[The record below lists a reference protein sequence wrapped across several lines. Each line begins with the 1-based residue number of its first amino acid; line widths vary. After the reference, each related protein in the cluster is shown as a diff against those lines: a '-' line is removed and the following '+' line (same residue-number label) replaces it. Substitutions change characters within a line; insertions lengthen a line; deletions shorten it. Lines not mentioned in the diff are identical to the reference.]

1 MSSERIPGPNARRAL
16 LKTAAAL
23 PLLPAALVAA
33 APAASPAP
41 APASPAPL
49 PAGGPGPLARA
60 YAGILGQR
68 FGSQLGPGDV
78 DELARMVQEGLDDGE
93 RLRDLKLGNAD
104 EPVTVFRVT
113 PAGGGR

>member
-1 MSSERIPGPNARRAL
+1 MSSERLPGSRPRRAL

-23 PLLPAALVAA
+23 PLLPAAFVAA
-33 APAASPAP
+33 VP
-41 APASPAPL
+41 PASPPPPAP
-49 PAGGPGPLARA
+49 PGSPGPLARA

-78 DELARMVQEGLDDGE
+78 DELARMVQEGLDDAE

-104 EPVTVFRVT
+104 EPVTTFRVA